1 MIVMINGAFGAGKT
15 TVAAKLLGRMD
26 HALLY
31 DPEMVGYML
40 REMIPNDV
48 KLPKEQTGDFQ
59 DFTMWKTLVVE
70 VAKQLKQTY
79 GRDLIV
85 PMTIY
90 NKAYFETIY
99 DGFSKMDEETFHF
112 CLMADKR
119 TIHKRLLARG
129 EEPGNWCF
137 AQTDKCLQGYQDE
150 CFEQFIET
158 DHLTVEQIVD
168 LICEEIGFITKGD
181 RLHVGIE

>member
-15 TVAAKLLGRMD
+15 TVATKLLERMD

-40 REMIPNDV
+40 REMIPYEV
-48 KLPKEQTGDFQ
+48 KLPGEQTGDFQ
-59 DFTMWKTLVVE
+59 DFIMWKTLVVE

-90 NKAYFETIY
+90 NKGYFETIY
-99 DGFSKMDEETFHF
+99 NGFSEMDNETFHF
-112 CLMADKR
+112 CLTAKKQ
-119 TIHKRLLARG
+119 TIHDRLLARG
-129 EEPGNWCF
+129 EELGNWCF
-137 AQTDKCLQGYQDE
+137 AQTDKCIEGYQDN

-158 DHLTVEQIVD
+158 DHLSVDEIVD
-168 LICEEIGFITKGD
+168 HICEEIGFISKGD
-181 RLHVGIE
+181 GLYVRTE